1 MSLLSLVFVDI
12 SRTRMEA
19 LLVATVKVNHYDK
32 DVAWENKRKENFQ
45 RCKNARDE
53 LVKEKRKVPHDLD
66 HTGGMKC

>member
-1 MSLLSLVFVDI
+1 MVYLVFVDNI
-12 SRTRMEA
+12 RTRMEA
-19 LLVATVKVNHYDK
+19 LMGATMKVNHYDK

-66 HTGGMKC
+66 HTGGMKS